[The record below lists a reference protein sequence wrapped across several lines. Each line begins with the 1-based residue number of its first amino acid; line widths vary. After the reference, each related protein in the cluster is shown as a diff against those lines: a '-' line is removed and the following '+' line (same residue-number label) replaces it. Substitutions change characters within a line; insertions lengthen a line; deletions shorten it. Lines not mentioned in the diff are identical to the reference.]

1 MANKTGKSVKRN
13 RNSHLT
19 GLIFW
24 ICLALI
30 VTPMAVLGWILWSS
44 AKDTGAP
51 VLGTRYEGDLD
62 PAITRTQMEEIE
74 ASVKTV
80 GGVESVSV
88 TMPTATLRV
97 YADISDDAGVE
108 TAESTADEIYN
119 KVTAV
124 LDPGT
129 YFTQGN
135 GKKMYDLEIHV
146 YNLKDNRESDEFVY
160 VIETKTSGMESPL
173 KQTVSEPIDAELAQ
187 SLRDAVEERKAAEEQ
202 QEQVSENTEEGGE
215 ITIGGEDIQQ
225 EEESEEGESSG
236 ENTEDGE

>member
-1 MANKTGKSVKRN
+1 MDPL
-13 RNSHLT
+13 HL
-19 GLIFW
+19 FF
-24 ICLALI
+24 
-30 VTPMAVLGWILWSS
+30 V
-44 AKDTGAP
+44 
-51 VLGTRYEGDLD
+51 
-62 PAITRTQMEEIE
+62 
-74 ASVKTV
+74 
-80 GGVESVSV
+80 
-88 TMPTATLRV
+88 
-97 YADISDDAGVE
+97 ADIADDAGAD
-108 TAESTADEIYN
+108 TANAKADEIYG
-119 KVTAV
+119 VITSV
-124 LDPGT
+124 LDPSV
-129 YFTQGN
+129 YFTQAD

>member
-1 MANKTGKSVKRN
+1 MANTNGKSVKRK

-30 VTPMAVLGWILWSS
+30 ITPVAVLGWILWSS

-62 PAITRTQMEEIE
+62 PAITKTQMDEIE
-74 ASVKTV
+74 SSVKEIS
-80 GGVESVSV
+80 GVEKVSV
-88 TMPTATLRV
+88 VMPTATLRV
-97 YADISDDAGVE
+97 YADISDDAGTE
-108 TAESTADEIYN
+108 TAENTADEIYS
-119 KVTAV
+119 KVSAV
-124 LDPGT
+124 LDPAV

-146 YNLKDNRESDEFVY
+146 YNLAENRESDDFVY
-160 VIETKTSGMESPL
+160 IIETKTSGMDTPL

-187 SLRDAVEERKAAEEQ
+187 KLRDSVEERKAAEAE
-202 QEQVSENTEEGGE
+202 EKASENNEEGGE
-215 ITIGGEDIQQ
+215 ITIGGEDIQT
-225 EEESEEGESSG
+225 EEDGEESEETE
-236 ENTEDGE
+236 ENTEEGE